1 MFPTTRNT
9 IKTLNSKCLSTTIK
23 QSTLIDENKI
33 DKIDEFTKIMEELN
47 NRSLEI
53 KKLQDLITD
62 SIDNKY
68 SLDKDK
74 DEEDKEYLT
83 IANVK
88 VLNNIDK
95 NIDKNKKNKFVK
107 INKKNK

>member
-9 IKTLNSKCLSTTIK
+9 IKTNKSKYLS
-23 QSTLIDENKI
+23 STDEVINTNTLENKIDKI

-53 KKLQDLITD
+53 KKLQDIITD
-62 SIDNKY
+62 SID
-68 SLDKDK
+68 SS
-74 DEEDKEYLT
+74 EYLT

-88 VLNNIDK
+88 VLNNTSDK
-95 NIDKNKKNKFVK
+95 NINIDKNKKNKFVK
-107 INKKNK
+107 INKKNKIF